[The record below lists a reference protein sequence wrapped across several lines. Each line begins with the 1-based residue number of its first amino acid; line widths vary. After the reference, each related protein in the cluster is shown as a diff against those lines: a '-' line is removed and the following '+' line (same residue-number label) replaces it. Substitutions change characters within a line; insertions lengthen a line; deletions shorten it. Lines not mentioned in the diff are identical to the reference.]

1 MTPIGTATAPI
12 ARWRPGQAERLVGWS
27 ALAVGVG
34 FTLAVALLPVVWM
47 LATSVKPPGEYV
59 TTAARLMPETLTGRH
74 YAGVVDAG
82 LLRQL
87 ANSLIVTIGA
97 TALSLVVGF
106 AAAYALVR
114 LRFPWRLD
122 LVFLALVLMI
132 KLMPPIVVAV
142 PVYQILDGMGLI
154 DTLAGLILAHQLYT
168 LPFAI
173 WMLMGFLA
181 DIPPDYEEA
190 AAVDGASTVH
200 AMATV
205 VLPLAAPGLAA
216 TAVFT
221 AILTWNEFLFALLF
235 ITSPD
240 TATLPLAIAN
250 RITEDETLWG
260 PLMAIG
266 TLASLPVLIAMGYLQ
281 RHLLAGFSGGLR

>member
-1 MTPIGTATAPI
+1 M
-12 ARWRPGQAERLVGWS
+12 
-27 ALAVGVG
+27 
-34 FTLAVALLPVVWM
+34 
-47 LATSVKPPGEYV
+47 
-59 TTAARLMPETLTGRH
+59 
-74 YAGVVDAG
+74 VDAG

-87 ANSLIVTIGA
+87 ANSVLVTLGA
-97 TALSLVVGF
+97 TVLSLVVGF

-114 LRFPWRLD
+114 LNFPRRLD
-122 LVFLALVLMI
+122 LVFLAMVLMI

-142 PVYQILDGMGLI
+142 PVYQILDALGLI
-154 DTLAGLILAHQLYT
+154 DTLVGLVLAYQLYT

-190 AAVDGASTVH
+190 AAVDGASTPY

-205 VLPLAAPGLAA
+205 VLPLVAPGLAA

-221 AILTWNEFLFALLF
+221 AILAWNEFLFALLF
-235 ITSPD
+235 INSPG